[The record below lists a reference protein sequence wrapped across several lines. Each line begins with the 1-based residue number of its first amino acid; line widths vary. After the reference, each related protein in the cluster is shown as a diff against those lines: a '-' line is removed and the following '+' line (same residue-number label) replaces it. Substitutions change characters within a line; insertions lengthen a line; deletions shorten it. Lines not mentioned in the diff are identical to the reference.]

1 MFLMTAMLRAS
12 MLSIAPYFC
21 DDATHLVQRVLDDG
35 TVFCTCM
42 CFGLRVGLFA
52 HLSAAVDA
60 SQELM
65 ALMQP
70 TICWA
75 RALSSREVV
84 TEFSGGATPHG
95 YGTVWLR
102 ARALSSRV
110 ATQRHPSQPYYS
122 RLPS

>member
-1 MFLMTAMLRAS
+1 

-84 TEFSGGATPHG
+84 TEFSAAVPRRTGA
-95 YGTVWLR
+95 VWLR
-102 ARALSSRV
+102 ARALSSKLKLTPATHTV
-110 ATQRHPSQPYYS
+110 AS
-122 RLPS
+122 